1 MRPRDPTERHVSYW
15 GRWGPRR
22 PATPALTHT
31 QDTTAPGC
39 LSQGVTRSGTQGKT
53 GRRGLTGQR
62 RTSVKFQEAPHSCP
76 AGLAR
81 VRPTAV
87 LGQPR
92 STAAPEC
99 GSQTPRVLRV
109 RTIVPPLALRS
120 DLPSSQGSAQTD
132 GTKAGAPRPASCW
145 NGEGTRT
152 LPRATPTSP

>member
-1 MRPRDPTERHVSYW
+1 MYLTGGGGDRGDQPPLLSLTRRTRQHLAVSAK
-15 GRWGPRR
+15 G
-22 PATPALTHT
+22 
-31 QDTTAPGC
+31 
-39 LSQGVTRSGTQGKT
+39 SQGVELRGKT